1 MDLDLELELEL
12 ESQEVVEVV
21 EDSLDLAGLTMRL
34 ILNLLSLSP
43 YSVRSPCDI
52 SWW

>member
-1 MDLDLELELEL
+1 MVE
-12 ESQEVVEVV
+12 EVEEEEEV
-21 EDSLDLAGLTMRL
+21 EDSLGLAVLTMRL

-52 SWW
+52 SWG

>member
-1 MDLDLELELEL
+1 MVKLV
-12 ESQEVVEVV
+12 EVVEVV
-21 EDSLDLAGLTMRL
+21 EVLEDRLDLAGLTKRL

>member
-1 MDLDLELELEL
+1 MEE
-12 ESQEVVEVV
+12 V

-34 ILNLLSLSP
+34 ILNLLSLRP
-43 YSVRSPCDI
+43 YSVRSPSDI

>member
-1 MDLDLELELEL
+1 M
-12 ESQEVVEVV
+12 
-21 EDSLDLAGLTMRL
+21 EDSLDLVGLTMRL

-43 YSVRSPCDI
+43 YSVRSSSDI